1 MLTPRLKARTSEV
14 NKGDGR
20 AVAPIRPT
28 WAEIDRGA
36 FQHNLK
42 AVAAFL
48 PRRVK
53 IMAVLKADGYG
64 HGAVP
69 LAQTTD
75 ILGERL
81 WGFGVSSVEEGV
93 ALRDAGLRQKI
104 LILGSLFPFSSFETV
119 LDHHLIPTVASRL
132 SAHALAQRAE
142 RRGRPAPCHL
152 KIDTGMGRIGISSEA
167 FASFPENPWLKIEG
181 IYTHLACVESAS
193 VTARQLNLFNK
204 TIKIFEKWG
213 ECPLHAANSGGVL
226 ARPGSWYNLVRPGLM
241 LYGIAPWPALERKMD
256 LHPVLSWKTRVV
268 FVKTVRRG
276 TPLSYGWTWRAP
288 RRSRIATLPV
298 GYADGYRRDLSNK
311 GRVLVKG
318 QRCPV
323 VGRVT
328 MDQILV
334 DVTAVPGVE
343 AGEEVVLLGRQGRD
357 QVTAVEMAD
366 WLKTIPYEILCG
378 ISKRVPRLIMGSWTK
393 ATGAG
398 AGSGAPGGAQ
408 RTGGGQ

>member
-1 MLTPRLKARTSEV
+1 M
-14 NKGDGR
+14 NKGEIR
-20 AVAPIRPT
+20 VVAPIRPT
-28 WAEIDRGA
+28 WADIDRGA

-69 LAQTTD
+69 LAQASD

-93 ALRDAGLRQKI
+93 ALRDAGLKQKI
-104 LILGSLFPFSSFETV
+104 LILGSLFPFTSFDTV

-132 SAHALAQRAE
+132 SAQALAQRAE
-142 RRGRPAPCHL
+142 RRGRPASCHL
-152 KIDTGMGRIGISSEA
+152 KIDTGMGRIGMSEA
-167 FASFPENPWLKIEG
+167 SASFPENPWLKIEG
-181 IYTHLACVESAS
+181 IYTHLACAESGS
-193 VTARQLNLFNK
+193 ITAQQLKLFAK
-204 TIKIFEKWG
+204 TIKVFGKGG
-213 ECPLHAANSGGVL
+213 EGLHAANSGGVL
-226 ARPGSWYNLVRPGLM
+226 ARPGSWYNLVRPGLV
-241 LYGIAPWPALERKMD
+241 LYGIVPWPALERKID
-256 LHPVLSWKTRVV
+256 LRPVLSWKTRVV
-268 FVKTVRRG
+268 FLKTVRRG

-318 QRCPV
+318 RRCPV

-334 DVTAVPGVE
+334 DVTDEPGVD
-343 AGEEVVLLGRQGRD
+343 AGEEVVLIGSQGRQRL
-357 QVTAVEMAD
+357 TAETMAG
-366 WLKTIPYEILCG
+366 W
-378 ISKRVPRLIMGSWTK
+378 
-393 ATGAG
+393 A
-398 AGSGAPGGAQ
+398 
-408 RTGGGQ
+408 